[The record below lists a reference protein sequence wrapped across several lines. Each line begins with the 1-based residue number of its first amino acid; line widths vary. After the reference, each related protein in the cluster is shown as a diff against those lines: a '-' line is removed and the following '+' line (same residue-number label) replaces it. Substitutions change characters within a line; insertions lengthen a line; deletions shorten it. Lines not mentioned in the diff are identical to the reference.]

1 MAAVAVGERRV
12 LELVDRFGA
21 GPLAAIVAACL
32 DQSERMMREDLRAY
46 PNGTYVA
53 EGFLDNDGVTDDRS
67 ASGSR
72 SRWTTVP

>member
-1 MAAVAVGERRV
+1 
-12 LELVDRFGA
+12 
-21 GPLAAIVAACL
+21 
-32 DQSERMMREDLRAY
+32 MMREDLRVY
-46 PNGTYVA
+46 SDGTYVA